1 MIILLFCLFIVT
13 INQTIVSIAGPSI
26 LAELGGFKYYSWI
39 FSGTALTAAICSPI
53 TGKLYDL
60 YGPKIIII
68 FFLFIFTF
76 FSLNVSSYLYK
87 SIQETKEKNLLKT
100 LKNNFKTK
108 TYNN

>member
-1 MIILLFCLFIVT
+1 LLSCSEKIEKAFKINNLVILQKSLKIRIMIILLFCLFIVT

-68 FFLFIFTF
+68 FFLFIC
-76 FSLNVSSYLYK
+76 SL
-87 SIQETKEKNLLKT
+87 
-100 LKNNFKTK
+100 
-108 TYNN
+108 